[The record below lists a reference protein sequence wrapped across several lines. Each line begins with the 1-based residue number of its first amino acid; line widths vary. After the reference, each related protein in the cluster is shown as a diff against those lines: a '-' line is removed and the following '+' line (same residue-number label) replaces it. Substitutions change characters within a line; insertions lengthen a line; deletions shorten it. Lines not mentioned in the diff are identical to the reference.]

1 MPPSE
6 NPSTSLDIEQ
16 LDDLV
21 AYLRGNGRVK
31 VDETIRAKLLTGGV
45 SNRTVLVER
54 TAGPDLVLKQA
65 LPKLR
70 VAVDWFSDP
79 ARIHR
84 EALGLQYLE
93 TLAPPGSITPFVFE
107 DIPNHILAMRAVPQP
122 HFNLKALL
130 LAEPLPVLKMLDW
143 ANQFGSLLGTIH
155 GRSQS
160 HQKELSLLFDDRSFY
175 ESLRLEP
182 YYEYSA
188 TVEPRAA
195 SFLLQLVQMT
205 RQRRLALVHGD
216 YSPKNILVASGKLVL
231 LDHEVIHWGDP
242 AFDLGFALAH
252 LLSKA
257 RHRPEYRADFL
268 SMAQRFWD
276 AYCESVGL
284 ALDETPG
291 ETILYQGRSF
301 KRYRGI
307 PWSTDLEQWA
317 VRHTLAC
324 LLARAIGRSPLE
336 YLDTNERQR
345 QCSAVLQLIGSANGG
360 LDLNPALSLHELCER
375 MATES

>member
-1 MPPSE
+1 MPPPE
-6 NPSTSLDIEQ
+6 NPPLSFDIEQ

-21 AYLRGNGRVK
+21 AYLRATGRVEPDELIHAK
-31 VDETIRAKLLTGGV
+31 VLVGGV

-54 TAGPDLVLKQA
+54 TAGPDMVLKQA

-70 VAVDWFSDP
+70 VSVDWFSDP

-84 EALGLQYLE
+84 EALGLRHLQQ
-93 TLAPPGSITPFVFE
+93 LASPGTITPFVFE
-107 DIPNHILAMRAVPQP
+107 DFSNHILAMHAVPQP
-122 HFNLKALL
+122 HFNLKSSLL
-130 LAEPLPVLKMLDW
+130 EDPPPTAQMPDW
-143 ANQFGSLLGTIH
+143 ARQFGALLGTIH
-155 GRSQS
+155 GRSQN
-160 HQKELSLLFDDRSFY
+160 QWQELSVLFKDRSFF

-195 SFLLQLVQMT
+195 SFLLDLVQMT
-205 RQRRLALVHGD
+205 HKRRLALVHGD
-216 YSPKNILVASGKLVL
+216 YSPKNILVAEGRLIL

-257 RHRPEYRADFL
+257 RHRPKYRADFL
-268 SMAQRFWD
+268 SMARQFWT
-276 AYCESVGL
+276 AYCQSLGSVG
-284 ALDETPG
+284 
-291 ETILYQGRSF
+291 
-301 KRYRGI
+301 
-307 PWSTDLEQWA
+307 WNTDLEWWA

-336 YLDTNERQR
+336 YLDTDERERQR
-345 QCSAVLQLIGSANGG
+345 NAVLHVIGSAKSG
-360 LDLNPALSLHELCER
+360 LDLHLDFRLDELFDR
-375 MATES
+375 IVTES